1 MMNQNE
7 TRTLWISVGAALF
20 AVFLLYSYTEQKSR
34 EVMDKYG
41 KKSRVVVAARDIN
54 EMDTLDESMMEIV
67 ERPDSFREPTAIS
80 DPESAVGLVA
90 LAPLKKGEQI
100 LESKIMR
107 PGPVTGLALQVA
119 PSKRAITIPID
130 EMRGVSKLI
139 NPGDR
144 IDLVAALDVGKG
156 PNLRREVKTLMQD
169 VTVLSTGLRITNELP
184 RLYERMGKDDYIKNL
199 RGDTSFS
206 HITIEATPEDAQKL
220 ILILSTSPTSLFV
233 TLRHPSDHF
242 RKRYPS
248 VTMDSLS
255 DEASLGFNLDPSLRL
270 PSSAPNVSA
279 LPAAPVPAPTPAA
292 KPKKKGSFRDL

>member
-1 MMNQNE
+1 MNQNE

-41 KKSRVVVAARDIN
+41 KKSRVVTAVKDIG
-54 EMDTLDESMMEIV
+54 EMETIDESMLELV
-67 ERPDSFREPTAIS
+67 ERPDSFREPNAIS
-80 DPESAVGLVA
+80 DPEMAVGLVA
-90 LAPLKKGEQI
+90 LAPIKKGEQI

-119 PSKRAITIPID
+119 PSKRAVTLPID

-156 PNLRREVKTLMQD
+156 TNARREVKTLMQD
-169 VTVLSTGLRITNELP
+169 VTVLATGVRITNELP
-184 RLYERMGKDDYIKNL
+184 RLYERQGREDYIKNL
-199 RGDTSFS
+199 RGDTSFTT
-206 HITIEATPEDAQKL
+206 ITIEATPEETQKL
-220 ILILSTSPTSLFV
+220 IYLLSTAPGSLFV

-248 VTMDSLS
+248 VTIESLT
-255 DEASLGFNLDPSLRL
+255 DEAPPEMLQQQMVR
-270 PSSAPNVSA
+270 APTMA
-279 LPAAPVPAPTPAA
+279 APAPPPAAPAPAPTQ
-292 KPKKKGSFRDL
+292 KKKGPFRNL